1 MAVPDWQV
9 TATSIYCDAVDDDVT
24 IMVYKDWSTKCTG
37 DKKYGENIKREVAK
51 ELKRRGKRL
60 GRKLKCEGPECSRV
74 IEYKDKLFA
83 EEEAKVKS

>member
-60 GRKLKCEGPECSRV
+60 RRKLKCEGPECSRV